1 MMMKKL
7 KILSNYFLIGILAVL
22 PVVIVIQIVI
32 FVEEVFRNLLY
43 SVYGYTANN
52 IWITF
57 VAFLAAVVVVS
68 YIGYRIKYGK
78 SHIIHFFEVLVDR
91 IPILSTIYRVTK
103 KILQQLSE
111 ERDKEHKEIVYVEYP
126 KDGLWVPGYV
136 TNRKGDMYVIYVPT
150 SPNPTSGFTIIVHE
164 SKLVHSEMDLEEVT
178 SFIVSVGVDYH
189 RENEMASLKSG
200 KKSDDR
206 D

>member
-1 MMMKKL
+1 MKKL
-7 KILSNYFLIGILAVL
+7 KTLSNYFLIGILAIL
-22 PVVIVIQIVI
+22 PIVIVLQIVI
-32 FVEEVFRNLLY
+32 FVEEMLRNLFH

-57 VAFLAAVVVVS
+57 LAFLTAIAVVVF
-68 YIGYRIKYGK
+68 IGYRVKYGK
-78 SHIIHFFEVLVDR
+78 SHIIHSFELLIDR
-91 IPILSTIYRVTK
+91 IPILSTIYRITK
-103 KILQQLSE
+103 KILQQISE
-111 ERDKEHKEIVYVEYP
+111 ERDKEDKEIVYVEYP

-136 TNRKGDMYVIYVPT
+136 TNRDGEMYVIYVPT

-189 RENEMASLKSG
+189 KESEMVLLSPG
-200 KKSDDR
+200 KKSDEK
-206 D
+206 